1 VIRLLQRLNVVA
13 IVKNK
18 GKFLML
24 RRSIFNKLYQFH
36 WQFPEGGVKFGESVE
51 KALAR
56 ELKEETGLKLK
67 SARLLGLKSSKE
79 THFGQD
85 LWHLIR
91 IYCACKT
98 EGKIKLSRA
107 HDKYEWLSP
116 KEIKKLKMPKSL
128 NYNDFKAFL

>member
-1 VIRLLQRLNVVA
+1 MLQRINVVA
-13 IVKNK
+13 IIKNK

-36 WQFPEGGVKFGESVE
+36 WQFPEGGVEFGESVE

-56 ELKEETGLKLK
+56 ELKEETGLRLK

-85 LWHLIR
+85 LWHFIR
-91 IYCACKT
+91 IYCECKVA
-98 EGKIKLSRA
+98 GKIKLSRA
-107 HDKYEWLSP
+107 HDQYKWASP
-116 KEIKKLKMPKSL
+116 KDIKKLRMPRSL
-128 NYNDFKAFL
+128 SYKDFRRFL